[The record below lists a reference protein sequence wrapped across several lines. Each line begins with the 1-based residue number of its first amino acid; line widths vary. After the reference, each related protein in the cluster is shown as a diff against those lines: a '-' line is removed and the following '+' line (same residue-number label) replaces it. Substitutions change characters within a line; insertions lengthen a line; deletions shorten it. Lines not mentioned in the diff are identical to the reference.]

1 MDRHRQGKQ
10 MRILAAMILVTFA
23 IMAVT
28 APTTSARSEILV
40 PFTQH

>member
-1 MDRHRQGKQ
+1 
-10 MRILAAMILVTFA
+10 MRILAAIILVTFA

-40 PFTQH
+40 PFTQL